1 MSTLPHDR
9 CVNMKFSIVAL
20 TFTSLI
26 TLSACT
32 TFDAYT
38 GEQKTSN
45 TAKGAGIGA
54 GTALLLS
61 YISNRNESSG
71 ERNKRML
78 RDASIGAIVGGGVG
92 YYMDTQE
99 AKLRKQLRG
108 TGVSVK
114 RDGNNINLIMPGNI
128 TFGSNKRSLKSKFY
142 NVLDSVAL
150 VVKEYNK
157 TTIVV
162 SGYTDSIGSNSY
174 NQKLSEDRARS
185 VADFLANKKVNP
197 ARIELIGLGEKNPI
211 ASNKTNNGRSLNRRV
226 EITLFPITEKAQ

>member
-1 MSTLPHDR
+1 MRNLITVLSL
-9 CVNMKFSIVAL
+9 
-20 TFTSLI
+20 TSLI
-26 TLSACT
+26 TISGCT
-32 TFDAYT
+32 TYDAYT

-54 GTALLLS
+54 GSALLLS
-61 YISNRNESSG
+61 YLSNRNESSA

-78 RDASIGAIVGGGVG
+78 RDVSIGAIVGGGVG

-108 TGVSVK
+108 TGVSIK
-114 RDGNNINLIMPGNI
+114 RDGNNINLIMPSNI
-128 TFGSNKRSLKSKFY
+128 TFTTNGRNLKSKFY
-142 NVLDSVAL
+142 SVLDSVSL

-162 SGYTDSIGSNSY
+162 SGHTDSTGSNTY

-185 VADFLANKKVNP
+185 VADFLADKKVNP
-197 ARIELIGLGEKNPI
+197 ARIELVGLGEKNPI
-211 ASNKTNNGRSLNRRV
+211 ATNKTEKGRSLNRRV
-226 EITLFPITEKAQ
+226 EITLFPIAEQSN